1 MSCVVKILAISD
13 QVMEQLY
20 SPRVKET
27 FAHVNLVVGC
37 GDLPFY
43 HLEYVVGARQI
54 CEIDFRRPRTPRP
67 GAPRSPRIGHSACSS
82 AGP

>member
-1 MSCVVKILAISD
+1 MKILAISD

-43 HLEYVVGARQI
+43 YLEYVVSMLNIPLFMSRAI
-54 CEIDFRRPRTPRP
+54 TTCRR
-67 GAPRSPRIGHSACSS
+67 
-82 AGP
+82 